1 MGRRIGLRERIEQ
14 LERRRVSRPLPRII
28 LALFDEDLDKVIG
41 YAGNNVEVLRLDET
55 AADCA
60 ERTFALTGAVNIV
73 ALYGP
78 NAYQSATEREASSTV
93 SIV

>member
-1 MGRRIGLRERIEQ
+1 MAKRIGLRGRIEQ
-14 LERRRVSRPLPRII
+14 LERRLISRPLPRII

-41 YAGNNVEVLRLDET
+41 YAGNNVEVLRGDET

-60 ERTFALTGAVNIV
+60 ERAFALTGAVNIV

-78 NAYQSATEREASSTV
+78 QGYQSATEREGGSPI